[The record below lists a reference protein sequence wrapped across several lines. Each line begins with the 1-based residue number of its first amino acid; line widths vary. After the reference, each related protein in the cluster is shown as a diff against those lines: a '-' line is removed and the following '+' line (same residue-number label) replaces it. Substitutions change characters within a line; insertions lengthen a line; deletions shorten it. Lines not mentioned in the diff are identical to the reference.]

1 MWANKFFSQALHI
14 INTNAKGG
22 LLAETDAFVDI
33 EEARD
38 QYAEADSIVELNPGG
53 LARVKEKNPP
63 QFPVQINQM
72 MSMALDAIPAT
83 AGVNMEMIAQQ
94 QQDQAAILEMQRKQQ
109 GMTVLAELFDAKRQY
124 QKQHGRL
131 MLWMVITFIAD
142 GRLVRIGGPDY
153 QQYVPFV
160 HDQGLAEYDV
170 IVDEA
175 PSSPN
180 MQERVWAM
188 IMQMFPVLRTMQM
201 PPQAMLELMRY
212 APFPAPLIEK
222 LSRIMQQQAQRPTPQ
237 MQLMQATAQQKQ
249 SAAQEHMARA
259 QLHQAE
265 GAKAQAEAQTAPLL
279 AQTEVQE
286 RAARIQNLRAQAIA
300 ALGKVQLDRRGQ
312 ALDEAE
318 LAIRTLIDSVSA
330 GHDMGMDHIG
340 AQQDAQQQQFDQQM
354 AQQQAAQ
361 QQQPQGQPTQ
371 GNGGAS

>member
-1 MWANKFFSQALHI
+1 
-14 INTNAKGG
+14 
-22 LLAETDAFVDI
+22 
-33 EEARD
+33 
-38 QYAEADSIVELNPGG
+38 
-53 LARVKEKNPP
+53 
-63 QFPVQINQM
+63 
-72 MSMALDAIPAT
+72 
-83 AGVNMEMIAQQ
+83 MEMIAQQ

-124 QKQHGRL
+124 QKQQGRL

-153 QQYVPFV
+153 QQYVPFI

-265 GAKAQAEAQTAPLL
+265 GVKAQAEAQTAPLL

-318 LAIRTLIDSVSA
+318 LAIRTLIDSTQA

-340 AQQDAQQQQFDQQM
+340 AQQDAQQQQFDQQLAQRQL
-354 AQQQAAQ
+354 AQQA
-361 QQQPQGQPTQ
+361 QQPQGPATPPN
-371 GNGGAS
+371 GGGAS